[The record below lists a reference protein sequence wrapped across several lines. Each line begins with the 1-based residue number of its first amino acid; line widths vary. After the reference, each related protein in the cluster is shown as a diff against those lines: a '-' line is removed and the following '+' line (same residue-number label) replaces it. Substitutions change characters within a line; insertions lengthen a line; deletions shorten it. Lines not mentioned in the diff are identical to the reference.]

1 MTIGTDFAEHEKNRM
16 QQKCNV
22 RQNTCIYF
30 ALRANYITFATGN
43 INKRKKDN
51 KETYFLQHDQ
61 SIFTESITNTSI

>member
-1 MTIGTDFAEHEKNRM
+1 M
-16 QQKCNV
+16 QQKCDV

-30 ALRANYITFATGN
+30 ALRVNYITFATGN